1 MTLFTP
7 VTRALSQF
15 DDPVFIGVVW
25 RSVAWSVACFAGLQA
40 GATWLVHRVLELHGL
55 LAWLADI
62 AGVFGAALLALWL
75 FLPAAAA
82 IGMLYFDR
90 IALAVEQRFY
100 PWLPPPAGE
109 ALSVQLWD
117 GLVVAVKV
125 LLLNIVALALT
136 FALPG
141 IGLILAWPIAGYA
154 IGRGLFVAVA
164 MRRMPRPAAESM
176 YHGNRLTVLAQGLVL
191 ALAAYV
197 PLMNL
202 LIPVVGI
209 AAMVHLL
216 DMMSPAASVARR
228 GRFVNGSM
236 K

>member
-1 MTLFTP
+1 MNLFTP
-7 VTRALSQF
+7 VSRALGQF

-25 RSVAWSVACFAGLQA
+25 RSVGWSVACFAGLQA
-40 GATWLVHRVLELHGL
+40 GAMWLVHRILALHGA

-62 AGVFGAALLALWL
+62 AGLFGAALLALWL

-117 GLVVAVKV
+117 GAVVALKV
-125 LLLNIVALALT
+125 LSLNVVALALT
-136 FALPG
+136 FLLPG

-164 MRRMPRPAAESM
+164 MRRMPRPAAEAI
-176 YHGNRLTVLAQGLVL
+176 YYENRLSVWIQGLVL

-197 PLMNL
+197 PFVNL
-202 LIPVVGI
+202 LIPVIGI
-209 AAMVHLL
+209 AVMVHLL
-216 DMMSPAASVARR
+216 DMTLSAASGPRPFRNVV
-228 GRFVNGSM
+228 GL
-236 K
+236 